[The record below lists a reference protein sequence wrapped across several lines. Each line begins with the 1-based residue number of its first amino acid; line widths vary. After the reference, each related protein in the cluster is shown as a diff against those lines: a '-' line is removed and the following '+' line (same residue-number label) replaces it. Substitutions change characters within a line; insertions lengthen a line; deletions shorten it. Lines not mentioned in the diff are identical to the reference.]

1 MMTEEW
7 RLKTEGIKLRK
18 EGKREHLK
26 DHCMKTSQMKK
37 QEEDWGQRKKSDYLR
52 EKTEDRR
59 KIAMKP

>member
-26 DHCMKTSQMKK
+26 DQ
-37 QEEDWGQRKKSDYLR
+37 DKSD
-52 EKTEDRR
+52 EKTGRGLGAKKKE
-59 KIAMKP
+59 